1 MTHIVPMLCLILFIG
16 FIEYR
21 LNKHLKEVE
30 KEIQILEQL
39 WYNQDKRIKKLE
51 NG

>member
-21 LNKHLKEVE
+21 LDKHI
-30 KEIQILEQL
+30 KEIET
-39 WYNQDKRIKKLE
+39 RINKLE
-51 NG
+51 NNG

>member
-21 LNKHLKEVE
+21 LDKHI
-30 KEIQILEQL
+30 KEIEAKI
-39 WYNQDKRIKKLE
+39 NKLE
-51 NG
+51 KNG